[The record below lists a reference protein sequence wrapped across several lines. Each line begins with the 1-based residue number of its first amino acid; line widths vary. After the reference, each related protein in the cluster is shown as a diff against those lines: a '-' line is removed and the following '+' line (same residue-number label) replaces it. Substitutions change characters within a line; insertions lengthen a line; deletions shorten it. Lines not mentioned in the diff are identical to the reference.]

1 MKKAKVMALS
11 MLALVVIGVSVVNA
25 DMLNPRQPVTFF
37 GGHTHDAEGTHGAP
51 SHGGGLDKYGCHNK
65 SVPYHCH

>member
-1 MKKAKVMALS
+1 MKKAKV
-11 MLALVVIGVSVVNA
+11 VVIGMLAITAIGVVNA
-25 DMLNPRQPVTFF
+25 DMLNPRQAITFF
-37 GGHTHDAEGTHGAP
+37 AGHTHDAEGTHGAP